1 MSGDV
6 IDQLAGIEP
15 GSALDVLRARR
26 PDAREYAQASYEAL
40 FCPENDEG
48 VTLLERDAIA
58 ARVAELHQDAGAAAF
73 YRERLEELAPGGV
86 EPDERLAA
94 GLAHAELLVLR
105 PSEASPQALKA
116 LDDAGWS
123 TTEIVTLSQLVAFL
137 TFQIRLVAGL
147 RSLAS

>member
-6 IDQLAGIEP
+6 IDQLVGIEP
-15 GSALDVLRARR
+15 GSALDVLRYRR

-40 FCPENDEG
+40 FCPENEEG
-48 VTLLERDAIA
+48 VTLLERDVIA
-58 ARVAELHQDAGAAAF
+58 ARVAELHNDAGAAAF
-73 YRERLEELAPGGV
+73 YRERRDELLEGQIFG
-86 EPDERLAA
+86 ERLRVA
-94 GLAHAELLVLR
+94 LEHAELLVTR

-123 TTEIVTLSQLVAFL
+123 TSEIVTLSQLVAFL